1 MSIITKPNVSKGI
14 SAQFS
19 LNKSELLQHPLV
31 ESDPYFSNS
40 INWSRI
46 NVIYKSSE
54 GSQYEIVEF
63 DASQTTP
70 VGSFLVSEKAR
81 NEFQVIKV
89 KILDFDGGFLEIPR
103 DQLDSEEFDILF

>member
-1 MSIITKPNVSKGI
+1 MSIITKPSILKGV

-40 INWSRI
+40 MNWYRVNI
-46 NVIYKSSE
+46 VYKSSE

-81 NEFQVIKV
+81 DEFQVLKV

-103 DQLDSEEFDILF
+103 NQLDSEDFDLMF

>member
-1 MSIITKPNVSKGI
+1 MSILTKPNVSKGV

-31 ESDPYFSNS
+31 ENDAYFSDS
-40 INWSRI
+40 LNWYRVNI
-46 NVIYKSSE
+46 VYKSSE

-63 DASQTTP
+63 DASQSVP
-70 VGSFLVSEKAR
+70 VGSFLVSDKAR
-81 NEFQVIKV
+81 DEFQVIKI

-103 DQLDSEEFDILF
+103 SQLNSEDFDISL

>member
-31 ESDPYFSNS
+31 ESDEYFSNS
-40 INWSRI
+40 LNWCRV

-63 DASQTTP
+63 DASQTIP
-70 VGSFLVSEKAR
+70 SGSFLVSEKAR
-81 NEFQVIKV
+81 DEFQVVKV

-103 DQLDSEEFDILF
+103 SQLDSEDFDILF